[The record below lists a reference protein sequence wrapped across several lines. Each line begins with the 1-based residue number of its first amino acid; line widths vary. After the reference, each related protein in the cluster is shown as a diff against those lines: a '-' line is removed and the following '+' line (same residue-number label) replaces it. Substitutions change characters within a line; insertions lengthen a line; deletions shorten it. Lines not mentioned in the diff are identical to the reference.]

1 MSNSSNSVIA
11 KARAVYG
18 RALTADDYAQMA
30 SKETVAGV
38 CAYLKQTE
46 RYGAALGSV
55 NPQTVHRGQL
65 EQLLRRAVFDIFES
79 FHRFDFTDSK
89 VYFKYIVQKLE
100 IEQMFGAFRSISGN
114 SADSFIAILPMFL
127 TKYSDVDLAALGM
140 AKNLVEAAELL
151 RGTVYEKSLYP
162 VLVASAESGKLNTR
176 DIERQMYTQY
186 YLSMLK
192 EVEKRY
198 KGAEKKEL
206 KRAVLRSIDMANT
219 VTLYR
224 YAVIFRNSADS
235 VEQALIPLKY
245 RLSKDVVDRL
255 AEESDIEKIARE
267 LESIGYKHGANAPD
281 TVEQLTERIS
291 LDYLKKTLRLS
302 KYASVVYF
310 ALTEILTI
318 ELNNVKTLIEGVRYN
333 LDGSAILDMLVI

>member
-18 RALTADDYAQMA
+18 RALTADDYSQMA
-30 SKETVAGV
+30 SKETVSAV

-46 RYGAALGSV
+46 RYGAALASV

-79 FHRFDFTDSK
+79 FHRFDFTESK
-89 VYFKYIVQKLE
+89 GYFKYIVRRLE
-100 IEQMFGAFRSISGN
+100 IEQMLGAFRSVSGN
-114 SADSFIAILPMFL
+114 SSDSFIAVLPMFL
-127 TKYSDVDLAALGM
+127 TKYSDVDLAALGT
-140 AKNLVEAAELL
+140 AKNLVGAAELL
-151 RGTVYEKSLYP
+151 RGTVYEKSAYP
-162 VLVASAESGKLNTR
+162 LLLASAESGKL
-176 DIERQMYTQY
+176 DIRETERRLYTQY
-186 YLSMLK
+186 YMLMLK
-192 EVEKRY
+192 AVEKKY
-198 KGAEKKEL
+198 KGAEKKEF
-206 KRAVLRSIDMANT
+206 KRMVLRCVDMENT

-224 YAVIFRNSADS
+224 YAAIFKNSTDS
-235 VEQALIPLKY
+235 AGKALIPFKY
-245 RLSKDVVDRL
+245 RLSGEVVDRL
-255 AEESDIEKIARE
+255 AQESDIDKIARE
-267 LESIGYKHGANAPD
+267 LENIGYKHGADAPD

-302 KYASVVYF
+302 QYASVVYF